1 MAINFPATTGQPT
14 DGSFTHTVGNV
25 TWSWNGTAWGKS
37 TLSDTFFADGSDSSP
52 SITFASDTDTGL
64 YRTTSNVLS
73 VTAGSEIRLHVG
85 SSPTLQ
91 FVRGATDT
99 NLQYN
104 YLIKGYNDTGAAA
117 IHFVNDST
125 RTSDGGAN
133 TYTIRNDIGPIR
145 LGSTNTASYLI
156 GDDIKI
162 GSTESSYALSI
173 QDNRVSIGTT
183 SNVSGGETQ
192 ALYVKTNGASER
204 AACFEQQ
211 ESTDYAEIRFQADAR
226 QYRVGVGGSTSQWPN
241 KFYIYQTDSA
251 RMVSIFD
258 DNDQNLKPYQVGFSA
273 YDTADQSIPANSWT
287 KMLFNSTRFNTGSA
301 FSTSTSTFTAP
312 ATGQYIVGYTVQFQ
326 GASLQYYYSGIVLNG
341 AFYHY
346 GEGRRISATST
357 NNTYYLGDNTLS
369 ACQVVYMNANDYIT
383 YHAYCSSAVNISGSG
398 TRRSAFAH
406 FLG

>member
-25 TWSWNGTAWGKS
+25 TWSWNGIAWGKS
-37 TLSDTFFADGSDSSP
+37 TLSDTFFADGSASSP

-73 VTAGSEIRLHVG
+73 VTAGSDARLHVG
-85 SSPTLQ
+85 SNPTLQ

-99 NLQYN
+99 SLQYN
-104 YLIKGYNDTGAAA
+104 YFIKAYNDTGAGA
-117 IHFVNDST
+117 IHYINDST
-125 RTSDGGAN
+125 RTSDGGAD

-145 LGSTNTASYLI
+145 LGNTNTASYLI

-162 GSTESSYALSI
+162 GSTESSYALSV

-183 SNVSGGETQ
+183 SNIHGGETQ
-192 ALYVKTNGASER
+192 ALYVQTNGTSER
-204 AACFEQQ
+204 GVCIEQQ
-211 ESTDYAEIRFQADAR
+211 NSGGYAELRFATDSR
-226 QYRVGVGGSTSQWPN
+226 EYRVGVGGSTSNHQN
-241 KFYIYQTDSA
+241 HFYIFQKDSS
-251 RMVSIFD
+251 RMVSVFD
-258 DNDQNLKPYQVGFSA
+258 DNDQNLKAYQVGFSA
-273 YDTADQSIPANSWT
+273 YDTAAQAIPANTWT
-287 KMLFNSTRFNTGSA
+287 KMLFNSTRFNIGSA

-312 ATGQYIVGYTVQFQ
+312 ATGQYIVGYTVQFA

-341 AFYHY
+341 NFYHY
-346 GEGRRISATST
+346 GEGRRISAPST
-357 NNTYYLGDNTLS
+357 AQTYYLGDNTLG

-383 YHAYCSSAVNISGSG
+383 YHAYCSSAVDISGGG
-398 TRRSAFAH
+398 TRRSAFAY